1 MGGID
6 EVVIEWRGDDLNRIH
21 VNRDGDSIVY
31 QDTLPERGWKEPEVR
46 TRTTLTPFRFLLKR
60 FANNEGPGLL
70 MEVWSYPGKVVSG
83 LSEWEENLIPYFL
96 WRGSFEDLL
105 SLEDRHLEIIS
116 SKLGQEF
123 YEQVETLKSGLR
135 VLGKSIDLL
144 FLLKEYELSD
154 ESDFWERLVTRVDQE
169 AQLVLDEQKI
179 EEENERLKL
188 FHREFISS
196 AEWDRES
203 TNIRHVSKPA
213 GAANAIADYVV
224 VYIRKN
230 GRYPTGEHQVAHGR
244 GKQMVN
250 VFFPETKLREK

>member
-1 MGGID
+1 
-6 EVVIEWRGDDLNRIH
+6 
-21 VNRDGDSIVY
+21 
-31 QDTLPERGWKEPEVR
+31 
-46 TRTTLTPFRFLLKR
+46 
-60 FANNEGPGLL
+60 
-70 MEVWSYPGKVVSG
+70 
-83 LSEWEENLIPYFL
+83 
-96 WRGSFEDLL
+96 
-105 SLEDRHLEIIS
+105 
-116 SKLGQEF
+116 
-123 YEQVETLKSGLR
+123 
-135 VLGKSIDLL
+135 IDLL